1 MSTLAVITYPQE
13 GTAAEAAASLARM
26 QESYLIQLDDIAW
39 VTKKPDGKLKLHQGT
54 SLTGAAAAGGAFWG
68 FLFGLIFL
76 VPLFGMA
83 VGAAT
88 GALAAKLSD
97 FGIDDKWIK
106 DVAGAIPAGGS
117 ALAEI
122 HFRRQLA
129 AARIEGA
136 VLRCRRQS
144 FRQRGGNV
152 GRYRRHSRLDD
163 VRLGRALSVQDGRAE
178 RFAETGGHEH
188 GQRAQL
194 QCLRGGHL
202 RRLLQQRAAHR
213 SQADR
218 GCGLRTGRA
227 RV

>member
-26 QESYLIQLDDIAW
+26 QKSYLIQLDDIAW

-106 DVAGAIPAGGS
+106 EVAEAIPAGGFC
-117 ALAEI
+117 ALRHGAQ
-122 HFRRQLA
+122 HQRRECLPEMAKYGGTQLSR
-129 AARIEGA
+129 RI
-136 VLRCRRQS
+136 CRLSRS
-144 FRQRGGNV
+144 
-152 GRYRRHSRLDD
+152 RRSP
-163 VRLGRALSVQDGRAE
+163 
-178 RFAETGGHEH
+178 
-188 GQRAQL
+188 
-194 QCLRGGHL
+194 
-202 RRLLQQRAAHR
+202 RR
-213 SQADR
+213 
-218 GCGLRTGRA
+218 
-227 RV
+227 